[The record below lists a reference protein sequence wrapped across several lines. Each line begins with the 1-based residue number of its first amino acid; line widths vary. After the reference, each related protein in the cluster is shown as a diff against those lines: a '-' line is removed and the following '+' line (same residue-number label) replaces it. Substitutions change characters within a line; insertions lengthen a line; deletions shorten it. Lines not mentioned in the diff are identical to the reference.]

1 MNSLEK
7 RAALSLSLVFAFRM
21 LGLFMVL
28 PVMATLGA
36 QLPGATPFLI
46 GCAVG
51 AYGLSQALL
60 QIPFG
65 FLSDRY
71 GRKPIILLGLGIF
84 MLGSLLAAYSESI
97 YAIIIGRFFQ
107 GCGAIAGV
115 VMALAADLTR
125 DQHRSKVM
133 ASIGA
138 SIGAAFILAF
148 SLGPL
153 LAARWQLSGLF
164 LFTAVLAVVAIA
176 IVLLFT
182 PSPQV
187 QSDERQFKFSQLGEV
202 VKEGQLLRLN
212 VAIFLLH
219 FFLTAFFMVIPS
231 ALQAQGFSGPDQSI
245 IYIAAMVTGFVLM
258 LPALVVTERKRQHR
272 TTMIGAVCLLA
283 IACFVLAQWS
293 NSMLFLLT
301 AIVIFFT
308 GFNLLEASLPS
319 LVSRIVPAKFKGSA
333 LGVYS
338 TAQFLGAFLG
348 GVVGGLVLSVANQ
361 EVLFYLCLG
370 LSAIWFGL
378 CLGLDNPPQLLN
390 FTISIHSDNSE
401 QAVHE
406 LSALAGVKE
415 TIFIKEENTVYLKA
429 LDGKFQLEELK
440 RLPFVAKVS

>member
-65 FLSDRY
+65 FLSDRF
-71 GRKPIILLGLGIF
+71 GRKPIILLGLGVF
-84 MLGSLLAAYSESI
+84 MLGSLVATFSDSI
-97 YAIIIGRFFQ
+97 YAIIAGRFLQ

-148 SLGPL
+148 SLGPV

-164 LFTAVLAVVAIA
+164 LFTAILAVVAIV

-187 QSDERQFKFSQLGEV
+187 RSDERQFRFSQLGDV
-202 VKEGQLLRLN
+202 IKEGQLFRLN

-219 FFLTAFFMVIPS
+219 FFLTAFFMVIPKV
-231 ALQAQGFSGPDQSI
+231 LQNHGYVESEQSLV
-245 IYIAAMVTGFVLM
+245 YILAMVAGFVLM
-258 LPALVVTERKRQHR
+258 LPALIVTERKRQHR
-272 TTMIGAVCLLA
+272 TTMLGAVVLLA
-283 IACFVLAQWS
+283 IACIFLAFLAES
-293 NSMLFLLT
+293 KLFLLA
-301 AIVIFFT
+301 AILIFFT

-333 LGVYS
+333 LGVYA

-348 GVVGGLVLSVANQ
+348 GVIGGLVLSWANQ
-361 EVLFYLCLG
+361 EALFLTCLV
-370 LSAIWFGL
+370 LSALWFGL
-378 CLGLDNPPQLLN
+378 CLGLHNPPQLLN
-390 FTISIHSDNSE
+390 FTVSLTTADTDD
-401 QAVHE
+401 AVDQ
-406 LSALAGVKE
+406 LNTLAGVKE
-415 TIFIKEENTVYLKA
+415 TIYIKEENLIYLKA
-429 LDGKFQLEELK
+429 LDGRFQIEDLK
-440 RLPFVAKVS
+440 RLPFVGNVS